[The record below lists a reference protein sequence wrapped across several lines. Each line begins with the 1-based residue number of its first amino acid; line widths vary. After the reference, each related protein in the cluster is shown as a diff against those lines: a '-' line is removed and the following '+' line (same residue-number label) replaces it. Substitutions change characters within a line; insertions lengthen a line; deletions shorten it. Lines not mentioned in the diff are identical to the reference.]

1 MDKPPDKKGS
11 ITRGLPPPP
20 RPATRK
26 PPLPPEPSK
35 APRTPEKA
43 AVPLTSKTP
52 RTPEKAAVPLTG
64 KEPRTSEDVAIP
76 QNRDVLSPAPS
87 QERSQVD
94 LRRED
99 LPEEVTVAHGWIG
112 RVIDDRFR
120 ITELIGEGGMGSVFA
135 AEQLTLRKDVA
146 IKIIRPDYGLDGEVA
161 VRFARE
167 AMATAQLD
175 HPHVVSAIDYGKL
188 PEGGA
193 YLVMQLVRGRSLTE
207 VLEMQGRLHWSKACE
222 LGAQV
227 ADAMSAANSYGIV
240 HRDLKPDNILI
251 QPRKDGTDL
260 VKILDFGIAR
270 IRDQGRSGPAGAM
283 PTEKL
288 TQLGAIVGTPGY
300 MAPEQAVG
308 DKIDHRVDL
317 YALGVVLWETIVGRR
332 LWDIDDLTSL
342 VKSQLGQTPPRVR
355 DVLDDETIPQ
365 ELDDLIAQLLSR
377 APADRPKQAGVVC
390 DILRKLSFAPLTG
403 EYPAFRIEDSGL
415 EKKGAKQSGQ
425 KEIRGLASRIRARA
439 GWIVGFVLILALSL
453 LAFFASR

>member
-1 MDKPPDKKGS
+1 MSERDLMGKPPAKKGNLS
-11 ITRGLPPPP
+11 RGVPPPP
-20 RPATRK
+20 RPATRL
-26 PPLPPEPSK
+26 PPLPPVPSK
-35 APRTPEKA
+35 ATK
-43 AVPLTSKTP
+43 
-52 RTPEKAAVPLTG
+52 
-64 KEPRTSEDVAIP
+64 TSEKVEPSVERDDSSPPLPRETP
-76 QNRDVLSPAPS
+76 QR
-87 QERSQVD
+87 D

-99 LPEEVTVAHGWIG
+99 LPEEVTIAHGWIG
-112 RVIDDRFR
+112 RIIDDRFR

-146 IKIIRPDYGLDGEVA
+146 IKIIRPDYGLDGEVS

-207 VLEMQGRLHWSKACE
+207 VLEMQGSLHWSKACE

-251 QPRKDGTDL
+251 QPRRDGTDL

-270 IRDQGRSGPAGAM
+270 VRDQGRTGPAGAM
-283 PTEKL
+283 PKEKL

-308 DKIDHRVDL
+308 DRIDHRADL

-332 LWDIDDLTSL
+332 LWDSDDLTSM
-342 VKSQLGQTPPRVR
+342 VKMQLGKTPPRIR
-355 DVLDDETIPQ
+355 DVVDDETIPR
-365 ELDDLIAQLLSR
+365 ELDDLIAQLLAR
-377 APADRPKQAGVVC
+377 APADRPNQAGVVC

-403 EYPAFRIEDSGL
+403 EYPAFQFKPEDL
-415 EKKGAKQSGQ
+415 EERSKAQNEQKANQGFLAK
-425 KEIRGLASRIRARA
+425 IRARA
-439 GWIVGFVLILALSL
+439 GWILGFVLILALLGLGLFIYSQYGFKL
-453 LAFFASR
+453 PITLPGIISRYRLDL